1 MRSGNSG
8 VPQMA
13 LNQSAEA
20 HGGDV
25 FAIARQHGW
34 DWRDV
39 IDFSANMNPLGPSP
53 LVKPA
58 ICQALDRI
66 VHYPE
71 RESIR
76 LRNALAQEWNLNDNQ
91 ILLGNG
97 ATELIYFLA
106 RMFRNTPTTLA
117 LPVFSEFHR
126 AFPDFS
132 IADLTDCDMWP
143 DEGLLVLTR
152 PANPTG
158 FLLSLKALNDCLL
171 SSKAWVLIDE
181 SFIEFSSQPSAA
193 ALLPQH
199 PRLMILRSLTKFY
212 ALPGLR
218 IGALVGSAS
227 AVQSWKAQRE
237 PWQVNVL
244 AEEAALAAVSDTEHS
259 ERSVHFV
266 NVERDWLAGQLHSL
280 PQAEPVPTEA
290 NFIHVRLAYS
300 ATALSDYLLHHKIL
314 IRNCTGWP
322 GLAGESVRIAVR
334 KRDDNLQLLNAW
346 SKFSCA

>member
-1 MRSGNSG
+1 MRGGNSG
-8 VPQMA
+8 VFKMG
-13 LNQSAEA
+13 LNQAAEA

-34 DWRDV
+34 DWRDLL
-39 IDFSANMNPLGPSP
+39 DFSANMNPLGPSP

-71 RESIR
+71 REPIR
-76 LRNALAQEWNLNDNQ
+76 LRNALAQEWNLNENQ

-106 RMFRNTPTTLA
+106 RMFRTMPTTLA

-126 AFPDFS
+126 AFPDSS
-132 IADLTDCDMWP
+132 IADLTDCDTWP
-143 DEGLLVLTR
+143 DQGLLVLTR

-158 FLLSLKALNDCLL
+158 FLLSLEALSDYLL

-193 ALLPQH
+193 ILLAQH
-199 PRLMILRSLTKFY
+199 PCLMILRSLTKFY

-218 IGALVGSAS
+218 IGALAGSVS
-227 AVQSWKAQRE
+227 AVQLWKAQRE

-244 AEEAALAAVSDTEHS
+244 AEEAALAAVSDTEHAQ
-259 ERSVHFV
+259 RSIHFV
-266 NVERDWLAGQLHSL
+266 NAERNWLAGQLHTL
-280 PQAEPVPTEA
+280 LHAEPVPTEA
-290 NFIHVRLAYS
+290 NFIHVQLAYS
-300 ATALSDYLLHHKIL
+300 AAALSGYLLHHKIL
-314 IRNCTGWP
+314 IRNCTCWP
-322 GLAGESVRIAVR
+322 GLAGESVRVAVR

-346 SKFSCA
+346 SKFNCA